1 MFAPICFCIQV
12 SIIDLLWT
20 VMCPLI
26 KGIRRSFFSMGYSYW
41 KGALTDCAGPIK
53 YTPCSRI
60 WKPCSLNVRQYLRN
74 SILSSSLVVTV
85 GVPLQEQIIFQSHP
99 LGTDHLTCRR
109 GWGGYGFFLVQ
120 KIFFGQHESYNIFF
134 HNLTLGYMTKTLNQ
148 IFFPSIKIRIC
159 FSATLGIRILFF
171 LEKNHNPPAS

>member
-74 SILSSSLVVTV
+74 SILSSSLVVAV

-99 LGTDHLTCRR
+99 LGTDHLTCR
-109 GWGGYGFFLVQ
+109 GGGGVMVFFWSR
-120 KIFFGQHESYNIFF
+120 KIFLDNTRVTIFFFYRARREIFF
-134 HNLTLGYMTKTLNQ
+134 HNLTLGYMKKTLNQ

-159 FSATLGIRILFF
+159 FSATLGIRIFF
-171 LEKNHNPPAS
+171 